1 MNGRQRIA
9 AALAGEP
16 ADRVPVML
24 HNFMMAAREHGVTMS
39 QFRADPAVI
48 AGALVA
54 SVDRYGF
61 DGIVVDVDTATLA
74 GAVGVTVDFPEDVP
88 ARTRRGCVER
98 LETVADLEPAD
109 VAADARV
116 QIWLE
121 AVRLVKAAVGDEIFV
136 RGNCDQAPFSLAAQ
150 MRGLE
155 PWMTDL
161 ATADERL
168 VFALLDYCAGA
179 TVAFVRLMA
188 DTGCDM
194 VSNGDSLAGPELISP
209 AMYERYAL
217 PFEAR
222 VVAAAHERGLPYA
235 LHICGGTDR
244 ILERMTR
251 SGADAF
257 ELDQRTDAAAAR
269 AAFAGR
275 ATMIGNIDPSAV
287 LALGT
292 PDDVRRATRALLDVF
307 KGSNRLILNAG
318 CAIPADAPAA
328 NLSAMIEAARRRI

>member
-1 MNGRQRIA
+1 
-9 AALAGEP
+9 
-16 ADRVPVML
+16 
-24 HNFMMAAREHGVTMS
+24 
-39 QFRADPAVI
+39 
-48 AGALVA
+48 
-54 SVDRYGF
+54 
-61 DGIVVDVDTATLA
+61 
-74 GAVGVTVDFPEDVP
+74 
-88 ARTRRGCVER
+88 
-98 LETVADLEPAD
+98 
-109 VAADARV
+109 
-116 QIWLE
+116 
-121 AVRLVKAAVGDEIFV
+121 
-136 RGNCDQAPFSLAAQ
+136 
-150 MRGLE
+150 
-155 PWMTDL
+155 MTDL